1 MEDTPFSILYRMSE
15 QLLDQARVDRTAFS
29 VSSLAEAEQATLAYW
44 RQRTPDERLEA
55 LELSRQIAYGY
66 DPTARGLSRF
76 FEVASFP
83 PR

>member
-1 MEDTPFSILYRMSE
+1 MSE
-15 QLLDQARVDRTAFS
+15 QLLDQARVDRSAFL
-29 VSSLAEAEQATLAYW
+29 VSSLAEAEQADLAYW

-66 DPTARGLSRF
+66 DPTARGLSRL
-76 FEVASFP
+76 FEVTSFP

>member
-1 MEDTPFSILYRMSE
+1 MADRPRMFNETP
-15 QLLDQARVDRTAFS
+15 LDRSRFEVIRLEEADRVD
-29 VSSLAEAEQATLAYW
+29 QAYW
-44 RQRTPDERLEA
+44 RSRTAEERLAA

-76 FEVASFP
+76 FEVVEFP

>member
-1 MEDTPFSILYRMSE
+1 MSE
-15 QLLDQARVDRTAFS
+15 QLLDQARVNRNVFS
-29 VSSLAEAEQATLAYW
+29 VSSLEEAEKDTLAYW

-76 FEVASFP
+76 FEIAPFP

>member
-1 MEDTPFSILYRMSE
+1 MAET
-15 QLLDQARVDRTAFS
+15 LLNEARVDRRAFS
-29 VSSLAEAEQATLAYW
+29 VVTLAEAERADLDYW
-44 RQRTPDERLEA
+44 RSRSPDERLAA

-76 FEVASFP
+76 FEVAAFP

>member
-1 MEDTPFSILYRMSE
+1 MSE
-15 QLLDQARVDRTAFS
+15 QLLDQARVDRRAFS
-29 VSSLAEAEQATLAYW
+29 VTSLAEAEAADLAYW

-76 FEVASFP
+76 FEVAEFP

>member
-1 MEDTPFSILYRMSE
+1 MSE
-15 QLLDQARVDRTAFS
+15 QLLDQARVDRNSFS
-29 VSSLAEAEQATLAYW
+29 IGSLKEAEAADLAYW

-76 FEVASFP
+76 FEVAPFP

>member
-1 MEDTPFSILYRMSE
+1 MPK
-15 QLLDQARVDRTAFS
+15 QLLDDARVNRVAFEVTS
-29 VSSLAEAEQATLAYW
+29 FAEAEKADLEYW
-44 RQRTPDERLEA
+44 RSHTPDERLEA

-76 FEVASFP
+76 FEVAELP

>member
-1 MEDTPFSILYRMSE
+1 MPKL
-15 QLLDQARVDRTAFS
+15 LLDKARINRQAFEVT
-29 VSSLAEAEQATLAYW
+29 SLAEAEKADRQYW
-44 RQRTPDERLEA
+44 RSRTPDERLEA

-76 FEVASFP
+76 FEVAEFP

>member
-1 MEDTPFSILYRMSE
+1 MYIGGMPE
-15 QLLDQARVDRTAFS
+15 QLLDQARVDRNAFS
-29 VSSLAEAEQATLAYW
+29 VSNLAEAEQATLDYW

-76 FEVASFP
+76 FEVVEFP

>member
-1 MEDTPFSILYRMSE
+1 MNLMSDT
-15 QLLDQARVDRTAFS
+15 LLDRARVDRRAFA
-29 VSSLAEAEQATLAYW
+29 VTTLAEAEQADRHHW
-44 RQRTPDERLEA
+44 RSRSPDERLEA

-76 FEVASFP
+76 FEVADFP